1 MISIQATGLASISP
15 QGANSARSKNQKAIT
30 AAAAPAMQEKL
41 AAAGIDTE
49 LRIAHFLAQTCEESD
64 GYCTTEEYAS
74 GLAYEWRADLGNN
87 QPGDGV
93 KFKGRGLI
101 MITGRYNY
109 TRYGKLLGLD
119 LVNKPTLAAE
129 PVNAVSIAIAY
140 WSEHGLNAFADK
152 EDIETITRRING
164 GLNGL
169 ATRQVYLIR
178 VMRLLTPAVPP
189 TEVVA

>member
-1 MISIQATGLASISP
+1 MITIQATGLASLSP
-15 QGANSARSKNQKAIT
+15 QGANSARSKHQKAIT

-109 TRYGKLLGLD
+109 TSYGKLLGLP
-119 LVNKPTLAAE
+119 LINKPTLAAD

-152 EDIETITRRING
+152 DDIETITRRING

-169 ATRQVYLIR
+169 ATRQTYLMR
-178 VMRLLTPAVPP
+178 AMRLLTPPVPP
-189 TEVVA
+189 TVVA

>member
-1 MISIQATGLASISP
+1 MITIQAAGLASLSP
-15 QGANSARSKNQKAIT
+15 QNAKSARGVQQKAIT
-30 AAAAPAMQEKL
+30 TAAAPAMQEKL

-64 GYCTTEEYAS
+64 GYCTTVEYAS

-109 TRYGKLLGLD
+109 TSYGKLLGLD
-119 LVNKPTLAAE
+119 LIDKPTLAAD
-129 PVNAVSIAIAY
+129 PVNAVAIAVAY
-140 WSEHGLNAFADK
+140 WNDHGLNAFADK
-152 EDIETITRRING
+152 DDIETITRRING

-169 ATRQVYLIR
+169 ATRQLYLVR
-178 VMRLLTPAVPP
+178 AMRLLTPPVPA

>member
-1 MISIQATGLASISP
+1 MITIQATGLASLSP

-109 TRYGKLLGLD
+109 TSYGKLLGLD
-119 LVNKPTLAAE
+119 LINKPTLAAE
-129 PVNAVSIAIAY
+129 PVNAVSIAVAY

-152 EDIETITRRING
+152 DDIETITRRING

-169 ATRQVYLIR
+169 ATRQAYLIR
-178 VMRLLTPAVPP
+178 ALRLLTPAAPP
-189 TEVVA
+189 MVVA

>member
-1 MISIQATGLASISP
+1 MITIQAAGLASLSP
-15 QGANSARSKNQKAIT
+15 QNAKSARRVQQKAIT
-30 AAAAPAMQEKL
+30 EGAAPAMQEKL
-41 AAAGIDTE
+41 ATAGIDTE

-64 GYCTTEEYAS
+64 GFCTTEEYAS
-74 GLAYEWRADLGNN
+74 GEAYQGRVDLGNAH
-87 QPGDGV
+87 PGDGV
-93 KFKGRGLI
+93 RFKGRGLI

-109 TRYGKLLGLD
+109 TQYGKLLGLP
-119 LVNKPTLAAE
+119 LVDKPTLAAD

-152 EDIETITRRING
+152 DDIETITRRING

-169 ATRQVYLIR
+169 ATRQIYLIR
-178 VMRLLTPAVPP
+178 AMRLVTPLVPP

>member
-1 MISIQATGLASISP
+1 MGAPPTDQNGGSGMITIQATGLASLSP
-15 QGANSARSKNQKAIT
+15 QNAKSARGLQQKAIT
-30 AAAAPAMQEKL
+30 TAAAPALNEKL

-101 MITGRYNY
+101 MITGPCQLHQLWEAAWAALDQQTHAR
-109 TRYGKLLGLD
+109 RGPGERGLHR
-119 LVNKPTLAAE
+119 N
-129 PVNAVSIAIAY
+129 
-140 WSEHGLNAFADK
+140 
-152 EDIETITRRING
+152 
-164 GLNGL
+164 
-169 ATRQVYLIR
+169 
-178 VMRLLTPAVPP
+178 RLLD
-189 TEVVA
+189 

>member
-1 MISIQATGLASISP
+1 MTTIRATGLASLSP
-15 QGANSARSKNQKAIT
+15 QGAKSARGVQQRAIT
-30 AAAAPAMQEKL
+30 TAAAPAMNEKL

-64 GYCTTEEYAS
+64 GYCTTVEYAS

-101 MITGRYNY
+101 MITGRANY
-109 TRYGKLLGLD
+109 TQYGKLLGLPLID
-119 LVNKPTLAAE
+119 KPTLAAD
-129 PVNAVSIAIAY
+129 PMNAVSIAIAY
-140 WSEHGLNAFADK
+140 WSEHGLNAFAD
-152 EDIETITRRING
+152 EDDIETITRRING

-169 ATRQVYLIR
+169 ATRQTYLMR
-178 VMRLLTPAVPP
+178 AMRLLTPPVPA

>member
-109 TRYGKLLGLD
+109 TSYGKLLGLD
-119 LVNKPTLAAE
+119 LINKPTLAAE
-129 PVNAVSIAIAY
+129 PVNAVSIAVAY

-152 EDIETITRRING
+152 DDIETITRRING

-169 ATRQVYLIR
+169 ATRQAYLIR
-178 VMRLLTPAVPP
+178 ALRLLTPAAPP
-189 TEVVA
+189 MVVA

>member
-30 AAAAPAMQEKL
+30 DAAAPAMQEKL
-41 AAAGIDTE
+41 AIAGVDTE

-109 TRYGKLLGLD
+109 TSYGKLLGLD
-119 LVNKPTLAAE
+119 LINKPTLAAE
-129 PVNAVSIAIAY
+129 PVNAVSIAVAY

-152 EDIETITRRING
+152 DDIETITRRING

-169 ATRQVYLIR
+169 ATRQTYLIR
-178 VMRLLTPAVPP
+178 AMRLVAPPVPL

>member
-74 GLAYEWRADLGNN
+74 GLAYEWRVDLGNN

-140 WSEHGLNAFADK
+140 WSEHGLNAFADRD
-152 EDIETITRRING
+152 DIETITRRING

-169 ATRQVYLIR
+169 AARQTYL
-178 VMRLLTPAVPP
+178 MRALRLVTPPVPP

>member
-1 MISIQATGLASISP
+1 MITIQAAGLASLSP
-15 QGANSARSKNQKAIT
+15 QNAKSARGLQQKAIT

-64 GYCTTEEYAS
+64 GFCTTEEYAS

-101 MITGRYNY
+101 MITGRANY
-109 TRYGKLLGLD
+109 TQYGKLLGLPLID
-119 LVNKPTLAAE
+119 KPTLAAD
-129 PVNAVSIAIAY
+129 PMNAVSIAIAY
-140 WSEHGLNAFADK
+140 WSEHGLNAFAD
-152 EDIETITRRING
+152 EDDIETITRRING

-169 ATRQVYLIR
+169 ATRQTYLMR
-178 VMRLLTPAVPP
+178 AMRLLTPPVPA

>member
-1 MISIQATGLASISP
+1 MITIQAAGLASLSP
-15 QGANSARSKNQKAIT
+15 QNAKSARGVQQKAIT
-30 AAAAPAMQEKL
+30 EGAARAMQENF

-64 GYCTTEEYAS
+64 GFCTTEEYAS
-74 GLAYEWRADLGNN
+74 GEAYQGRVDLGNTH
-87 QPGDGV
+87 PGDGV
-93 KFKGRGLI
+93 RFKGRGLI

-109 TRYGKLLGLD
+109 TQYGKLLGLP
-119 LVNKPTLAAE
+119 LVDKPTLAAD

-152 EDIETITRRING
+152 DDIETITRRING

-169 ATRQVYLIR
+169 STRQLYLVR
-178 VMRLLTPAVPP
+178 AMHLVTPSVP
-189 TEVVA
+189 TMVVA

>member
-1 MISIQATGLASISP
+1 MITIQAAGLASLSP
-15 QGANSARSKNQKAIT
+15 QAPGSLRNTHQKAIT
-30 AAAAPAMQEKL
+30 AGAAPAMQAKF

-49 LRIAHFLAQTCEESD
+49 LRIAHFLGQTCEESD

-101 MITGRYNY
+101 MITGRCNY

-152 EDIETITRRING
+152 DDIETITRRING

-178 VMRLLTPAVPP
+178 AMRLVAPPVPP

>member
-1 MISIQATGLASISP
+1 MITIQATGLASLSP
-15 QGANSARSKNQKAIT
+15 QNAKSARGLQQKAIT
-30 AAAAPAMQEKL
+30 TAAAPALNEKL

-64 GYCTTEEYAS
+64 GYCTTVEYAS

-93 KFKGRGLI
+93 KYKGRGLI
-101 MITGRYNY
+101 MITGRANY
-109 TRYGKLLGLD
+109 TSYGKLLGLP
-119 LVNKPTLAAE
+119 LVNTPALAAD

-140 WSEHGLNAFADK
+140 WSEHGLNAFAD
-152 EDIETITRRING
+152 EDDIETITRRING

-169 ATRQVYLIR
+169 ATRQTYLMR
-178 VMRLLTPAVPP
+178 AMRLLTPPVPA

>member
-152 EDIETITRRING
+152 DDIETITRRING

-169 ATRQVYLIR
+169 ATRQAYLIR
-178 VMRLLTPAVPP
+178 ALRLLTPAAPP
-189 TEVVA
+189 MVVA

>member
-1 MISIQATGLASISP
+1 MITIQATGLASLSP
-15 QGANSARSKNQKAIT
+15 QNAKSARGVQQKAIT
-30 AAAAPAMQEKL
+30 TAAAPALNEKL

-152 EDIETITRRING
+152 DDIETITRRING

-169 ATRQVYLIR
+169 ATRQLYLMR
-178 VMRLLTPAVPP
+178 AMRLLTPP
-189 TEVVA
+189 